1 MTLKGGDKMDNKASL
16 ACQVRSN
23 IRCVQEMKYQAM
35 VTIFKNDELYNKEI
49 HERYFLGFFEE
60 CYPKLIKKFMVEQD
74 IKREQILSVFY
85 KLPQAFGE
93 TYKFR
98 KALENGE
105 F

>member
-1 MTLKGGDKMDNKASL
+1 MDNKASFV
-16 ACQVRSN
+16 CQVRSN
-23 IRCVQEMKYQAM
+23 IRCANEMKYPAM
-35 VTIFKNDELYNKEI
+35 VTIFKNDELYDKEK

-60 CYPKLIKKFMVEQD
+60 CYPSLIKKFMQEQN

-85 KLPQAFGE
+85 KLPQALGE